1 MKKGIEV
8 QRCRKEKDKNDV
20 YMQYLLKLEEMQ
32 KDPTAT
38 GETKEGA
45 DDDIKL

>member
-1 MKKGIEV
+1 MKKGIHV
-8 QRCRKEKDKNDV
+8 QQCRKEKAKNDV

-38 GETKEGA
+38 SETMK
-45 DDDIKL
+45 IVY

>member
-8 QRCRKEKDKNDV
+8 QQCRKEKAKNDV

-32 KDPTAT
+32 KNPTAT
-38 GETKEGA
+38 SETKEGS
-45 DDDIKL
+45 DNDIKL